1 MSKKILIADDY
12 DDNRECMKFL
22 LQSFGYEVLEA
33 IDGLEA
39 IECIKQQDPDLVLM
53 DVSMPNMDGFTAT
66 RIIRESKEKS
76 KLPIIAVTANG
87 KQIYQQ
93 AIESG
98 CNDLIAKPIDFNTLQ
113 PVIEQ
118 YLIS

>member
-53 DVSMPNMDGFTAT
+53 DVSMPNMDGLTAT
-66 RIIRESKEKS
+66 RIIREFQEKS
-76 KLPIIAVTANG
+76 KLPIIAVTAHG